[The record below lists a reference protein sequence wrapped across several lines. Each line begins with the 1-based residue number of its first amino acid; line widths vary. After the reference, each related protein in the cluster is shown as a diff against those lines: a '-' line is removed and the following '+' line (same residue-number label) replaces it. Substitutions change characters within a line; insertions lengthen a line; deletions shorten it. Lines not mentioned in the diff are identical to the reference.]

1 MSSKALHVEIEVG
14 AVLGFH
20 VAGKDVVVDAD
31 AFAVGEGYGDDGL
44 GTGGGA
50 KGGGEDGEGVVIA
63 GLGDELGEDVCKVE
77 GRGLA
82 CVIWLFISI
91 GGDGEVEGKVASWV
105 VGLF

>member
-44 GTGGGA
+44 GTG
-50 KGGGEDGEGVVIA
+50 VF
-63 GLGDELGEDVCKVE
+63 LL
-77 GRGLA
+77 
-82 CVIWLFISI
+82 SI
-91 GGDGEVEGKVASWV
+91 LLNCEIITQE
-105 VGLF
+105 